1 MINKRSKTRKK
12 ILFFLLFENLEEELN
27 LFTNS
32 DSKEELNKFL
42 INILII

>member
-42 INILII
+42 FNILNI

>member
-42 INILII
+42 INILNI